1 MSAAPAP
8 LAPRRWLAIVGI
20 GEDGLDGLS
29 PAAARLV
36 AQAGLLVGG
45 KRHLAMVPPGPAERM
60 SWPSPLTDAIPAI
73 LARRGSDVCVLASG
87 DPFLYGVGATL
98 AAHVPAEEILCL
110 PAPSSFSLAAARLA
124 WPLQECALVS
134 LHGRSFE
141 RLRPHLQPGAR
152 ILSLSWDGTTPAR
165 IAAELSGNG
174 MGRSRLV
181 VMEALGGARERV
193 TDTTAEAFSLF
204 DVADLNLVGIEIVA
218 DRSARVIPLAAGLP
232 DEWFEND
239 GQITKREIRAMTL
252 AALAPRRGELLW
264 DVGAGSGSV
273 GIEWMLRDPAMRA
286 IAVEARPDRATR
298 VARNAA
304 ALGVPGLRVVEG
316 RAPAV
321 LAGLPAPDA
330 VFVGG
335 GGTVPGLLD
344 AVWEGL
350 RPGGRLVVNAVTLET
365 QSEVMARQGV
375 LGGELI
381 QVQVSRAEAVGGF
394 RGWRAAMPVV
404 QWAAVKP

>member
-8 LAPRRWLAIVGI
+8 QAPRRWLAIVGI

-36 AQAGLLVGG
+36 AQAGLVVGG
-45 KRHLAMVPPGPAERM
+45 ERHLAMVPPGPAERM
-60 SWPSPLTDAIPAI
+60 AWPSPLTDAIPSI
-73 LARRGSDVCVLASG
+73 LERRGTDVCVLASG
-87 DPFLYGVGATL
+87 DPFFYGVGATL
-98 AAHVPAEEILCL
+98 AAHVPADEILCL
-110 PAPSSFSLAAARLA
+110 PAASSFSLAAARLG
-124 WPLQECALVS
+124 WPLQDCALLS

-141 RLRPHLQPGAR
+141 RLKPHLQPGAR
-152 ILSLSWDGTTPAR
+152 ILALSWDATTPQR
-165 IAAELSGNG
+165 IAAELAGNG
-174 MGRSRLV
+174 MGRSRMV
-181 VMEALGGARERV
+181 VLEALGGSRERV
-193 TDTTAEAFSLF
+193 TDTTAEAFAGE
-204 DVADLNLVGIEIVA
+204 DVADLNLVGIEVAA

-239 GQITKREIRAMTL
+239 GQITKREIRAVTL
-252 AALAPRRGELLW
+252 AALAPRRGDLLW

-273 GIEWMLRDPAMRA
+273 GIEWMLSDPAMRA
-286 IAVEARPDRATR
+286 IAVEARPDRAAR

-316 RAPAV
+316 RAPAI
-321 LAGLPAPDA
+321 LAGLPRPDA

-344 AVWEGL
+344 AVWEVL
-350 RPGGRLVVNAVTLET
+350 PSGGRLVVNAVTLET
-365 QSEVMARQGV
+365 QSEVMARHSA
-375 LGGELI
+375 LGGELV
-381 QVQVSRAEAVGGF
+381 QMQVSRAEAVGGF